1 MMFTCCSPLQT
12 NQQGLPPPPI
22 YRIFQF
28 FAQSGSSYRTS
39 HEKEHPLGIEPN
51 CLHLSVTEQ
60 TIDRKISFTRMY
72 KSPSLVRMLYIQF
85 QNDYADLMT
94 GSDRVIQGL
103 TGLLVARHHML
114 SYSLYRRKLK
124 IKM

>member
-1 MMFTCCSPLQT
+1 
-12 NQQGLPPPPI
+12 
-22 YRIFQF
+22 
-28 FAQSGSSYRTS
+28 
-39 HEKEHPLGIEPN
+39 
-51 CLHLSVTEQ
+51 
-60 TIDRKISFTRMY
+60 MY